1 MTRETKILTFGCR
14 LNSYESEIMRDHAAQ
29 AELDDTVIVNSCA
42 VTGEAVRQTRQA
54 IRRTRR
60 DRRDARII
68 VTGCAAQI
76 DPHSFATMPEVDV
89 VLGNREKL
97 RAESFAKIAATE
109 TDEAGDGDGRVAA
122 EQVMVSDIMTETV
135 ARPSAV
141 TGLGGRMRAV
151 VQVQN
156 GCDHRCTFCT
166 IPFGRGRSRSV
177 PAEDVI
183 AQIQQVVENGY
194 SEIVLTGVDMTAY
207 GADLAQPMRLG
218 DLVWQILDAVPALP
232 RLRLSSIDSVEVDP
246 ALFEAVATH
255 PRLMPHLHLSLQAG
269 DDIILK
275 RMKRRHSRQD
285 AITLCTA
292 LRARRPEL
300 VFGADLIAGFPTE
313 TEAMFDNSLRLVEEC
328 GLTFLH
334 VFPFSARPNTPAA
347 RMPQLPIAVRKERAA
362 RLRAA
367 GATAKRRYLDAQQ
380 GHMLRVLMED
390 ERRGRAESFVEVIA
404 QTSQEAGTILNM
416 QITGVEEDKLLGAV
430 AA

>member
-14 LNSYESEIMRDHAAQ
+14 LNSYESEIMRDHAVQ
-29 AELDDTVIVNSCA
+29 AGLDDTVIVNSCA

-54 IRRTRR
+54 IRRARR

-76 DPHSFATMPEVDV
+76 EPRSFSDMPEVDV

-97 RAESFAKIAATE
+97 RAENFRKIAT
-109 TDEAGDGDGRVAA
+109 TVAA
-122 EQVMVSDIMTETV
+122 DDARDGPATMMVGDIMAETV

-183 AQIQQVVENGY
+183 AQVSQVVENGY
-194 SEIVLTGVDMTAY
+194 SEVVLTGVDMTAY
-207 GADLAQPMRLG
+207 GADLAQSMRLG

-246 ALFEAVATH
+246 ALFNAVATH

-269 DDIILK
+269 DDMILK

-285 AITLCTA
+285 AIALCTA
-292 LRARRPEL
+292 LRAQRPEL

-334 VFPFSARPNTPAA
+334 VFPFSARPNTPAS
-347 RMPQLPIAVRKERAA
+347 RMPQVPVAVRKERAA

-367 GATAKRRYLDAQQ
+367 GAAAKRRYLDAQQ

-390 ERRGRAESFVEVIA
+390 DKRGRAESFVEVIA
-404 QTSQEAGTILNM
+404 DTGQQAGAILDM
-416 QITGVEEDKLLGAV
+416 RITGVEEDKLLGAV

>member
-14 LNSYESEIMRDHAAQ
+14 LNSYESEIMRDHAVQ
-29 AELDDTVIVNSCA
+29 AGLDDTVIVNSCA

-54 IRRTRR
+54 IRRARR

-76 DPHSFATMPEVDV
+76 EPQSFSDMPEVDV

-97 RAESFAKIAATE
+97 RAENFRKIAT
-109 TDEAGDGDGRVAA
+109 TVAA
-122 EQVMVSDIMTETV
+122 DDARDGPATMMVGDIMAETV

-183 AQIQQVVENGY
+183 AQVSQVVENGY
-194 SEIVLTGVDMTAY
+194 SEVVLTGVDMTAY
-207 GADLAQPMRLG
+207 GADLAQSMRLG

-246 ALFEAVATH
+246 ALFDAVATH

-269 DDIILK
+269 DDMILK

-285 AITLCTA
+285 AIALCTE
-292 LRARRPEL
+292 LRAQRPEL
-300 VFGADLIAGFPTE
+300 VFGADLIAGVPTE

-328 GLTFLH
+328 GLPFLH
-334 VFPFSARPNTPAA
+334 VFPFSARPNTAA
-347 RMPQLPIAVRKERAA
+347 SRMPQVPVAVRKERAA

-367 GATAKRRYLDAQQ
+367 GAAAKRRYLDAQQ

-390 ERRGRAESFVEVIA
+390 DKRGRAESFVEVIA
-404 QTSQEAGTILNM
+404 DTGQQAGAILDM
-416 QITGVEEDKLLGAV
+416 RITGVEEDKLLGAV